1 MYYVYLLSFK
11 LLHAIGLKKTS
22 VRLARHMEKYCRH
35 PLDKSKLYDAV
46 WEFTLNVQQFPWCQ
60 GDHGCYFP
68 VLSDDDEFHKCCRE
82 AEAEHEAR
90 IAAEEEVYQASLR
103 KDCYEQHVKDGYC
116 QEHWDEH
123 CSCQF
128 CGKLESECKSSCIC
142 AEAGCYDEKV
152 KDGLCQEHWD
162 VENTC
167 FGCGHE
173 YNSCNCNDADDE
185 DDQDDECPG
194 GCGQTE
200 RTCTCAELA
209 SWRAH
214 DGDGYWTA

>member
-1 MYYVYLLSFK
+1 MVGDKYKNISCFDFQSQTICSNEHYPKETFMYYVYLLSFK

-116 QEHWDEH
+116 QEHWD
-123 CSCQF
+123 
-128 CGKLESECKSSCIC
+128 
-142 AEAGCYDEKV
+142 
-152 KDGLCQEHWD
+152 